1 MCRWRKRATC
11 ISYREAGI
19 KPLVVY
25 HSIGGSTARVEI
37 GPSTLRLSITTAVD
51 LSGSRVPRYVRYRTD
66 KFHTDISHTVAPL
79 TNPFFPRKSVR
90 FCRIWSKQTVEHI
103 QAYRPIIRIL
113 FTRWP
118 TPIDTLRYL
127 RHQKQY
133 VCPRSAVR
141 RLRHDMC
148 NLLSVGCW
156 HRGVTSAW
164 ASHWKCLYARNEIAR
179 CWEIQE
185 GFVFSVLNCLLIV
198 IGINDRPK
206 YKYINKLT
214 QRLL

>member
-103 QAYRPIIRIL
+103 QAYHQNPFHKMTYSYRH
-113 FTRWP
+113 
-118 TPIDTLRYL
+118 TPLLATSETVRLPEICCTASQAWHVQSSVCGLLTSR
-127 RHQKQY
+127 RHK
-133 VCPRSAVR
+133 RMSKS
-141 RLRHDMC
+141 LEM
-148 NLLSVGCW
+148 L
-156 HRGVTSAW
+156 
-164 ASHWKCLYARNEIAR
+164 NEIAR

-185 GFVFSVLNCLLIV
+185 GFVFSVLNCLF